1 VLFSTDRTQG
11 AGKTTADTPRLFP
24 KLEISMETKSPT
36 GILAVLERRRTSIGI
51 ATLAL
56 LAGTAEA
63 QTRVDRPVAV
73 SESTKFAPEAKLPWR
88 ETYFLFQQRA
98 STQTLGVGDDYQS
111 RNAYYD
117 WLFYLRPRLYVW
129 ENEQSRLSLRAQVA
143 LLREFTDSD
152 VTTTRGE
159 LELQDSALSVVP
171 EHVFYAD
178 GDYETRLTLSLPR
191 VELPTSKP
199 SRDAG
204 KIMQIGVRALF
215 MQAFALRAGEDA
227 FPRGHAG
234 VRLGYAYDVW
244 SANVGE
250 NSDLRRVRLDL
261 AGRSVTNSQIGG
273 AAASDH
279 RGVIHGVVGTD
290 IFRDLVSLELEA
302 GIDPWSRYPLSDA
315 RVCNVSTGCVRAS
328 SVEDPQRYAVTTF
341 LDANVSVMP
350 VRDILRVALG
360 YENITSQIGPD
371 GRRRSAFWSPD
382 AKFYLTLE
390 LRVDGLYQAVRRP
403 PAQRTAALER

>member
-1 VLFSTDRTQG
+1 M
-11 AGKTTADTPRLFP
+11 P
-24 KLEISMETKSPT
+24 TKSPT
-36 GILAVLERRRTSIGI
+36 VILAMLERRRLGI
-51 ATLAL
+51 CIAALAL
-56 LAGTAEA
+56 LAGRAEA

-98 STQTLGVGDDYQS
+98 TTQTVGLGDDYQS

-117 WLFYLRPRLYVW
+117 WFFYLRPRLYVW
-129 ENEQSRLSLRAQVA
+129 EREASTLSLRAQVA

-152 VTTTRGE
+152 ATTTRGE
-159 LELQDSALSVVP
+159 LELQDSGLSVVP

-191 VELPTSKP
+191 LELPTSKP

-204 KIMQIGVRALF
+204 KIMQLGVRALF
-215 MQAFALRAGEDA
+215 TQAFALRAGEDV

-234 VRLGYAYDVW
+234 VRLGYAYDLW
-244 SANVGE
+244 RANVGE

-279 RGVIHGVVGTD
+279 RGLIHGVVGTD
-290 IFRDLVSLELEA
+290 IYRDLVGFELEA
-302 GIDPWSRYPLSDA
+302 GIDPWSRYPLSDSQ
-315 RVCNVSTGCVRAS
+315 VCNVSTGCVSAA
-328 SVEDPQRYAVTTF
+328 SVEDPQRYAVITF
-341 LDANVSVMP
+341 LDVNVNAMA
-350 VRDILRVALG
+350 VRDVLRVALG
-360 YENITSQIGPD
+360 YENITSQIGAD

-390 LRVDGLYQAVRRP
+390 LRVDGLYQALRRP
-403 PAQRTAALER
+403 SAQQTARLER